1 MTLCAAQIN
10 VPGGCLPEII
20 AYDTD
25 RASAYHRHH
34 RKNLRTRIST
44 ARERRLVARALATL
58 ATTETV
64 LDLACGTGRFWPV
77 IDARA
82 SSVVAVDNSDAML
95 REAVAHAAPNPR
107 RVAVC
112 GSAFALPFRDRT
124 FDAVVCMRFLHHL
137 AHRDDRLAALADIR
151 RVARHG
157 AIVSLWTDGSREGR
171 RRLREQNAASLPRG
185 FGRRVCIERTR
196 IEREFADAGFSKAI
210 GFDFAPGLS
219 MWRVYALHCAD

>member
-58 ATTETV
+58 ATTETI

-95 REAVAHAAPNPR
+95 REAVAHATPNPR
-107 RVAVC
+107 RAAVC
-112 GSAFALPFRDRT
+112 ASAFALPFRDRT

-196 IEREFADAGFSKAI
+196 IELEFADAGFSKAT

>member
-20 AYDTD
+20 AYDSD

-107 RVAVC
+107 RA
-112 GSAFALPFRDRT
+112 
-124 FDAVVCMRFLHHL
+124 
-137 AHRDDRLAALADIR
+137 
-151 RVARHG
+151 
-157 AIVSLWTDGSREGR
+157 
-171 RRLREQNAASLPRG
+171 
-185 FGRRVCIERTR
+185 
-196 IEREFADAGFSKAI
+196 
-210 GFDFAPGLS
+210 
-219 MWRVYALHCAD
+219 

>member
-1 MTLCAAQIN
+1 
-10 VPGGCLPEII
+10 LPEII
-20 AYDTD
+20 AYDTE

-44 ARERRLVARALATL
+44 ARERQLVARALATL
-58 ATTETV
+58 PKTDRV

-82 SSVVAVDNSDAML
+82 SFAVALDNSDAML
-95 REAVAHAAPNPR
+95 REAVTHAAPHPR
-107 RVAVC
+107 RIAVC
-112 GSAFALPFRDRT
+112 GSAFQLPFRDRT

-137 AHRDDRLAALADIR
+137 AHREDRLNALADIR

-157 AIVSLWTDGSREGR
+157 AVVSLWTDGSREGR
-171 RRLREQNAASLPRG
+171 RRLREQNTSILPRG
-185 FGRRVCIERTR
+185 FGRRVCIERAAIAR
-196 IEREFADAGFSKAI
+196 DFADAGFSAARA
-210 GFDFAPGLS
+210 FDFAPGLS

>member
-1 MTLCAAQIN
+1 MTLCGAQIN
-10 VPGGCLPEII
+10 APGGCLPEII
-20 AYDTD
+20 AYDTE

-44 ARERRLVARALATL
+44 ARERHLVGRALATL
-58 ATTETV
+58 AKTDAV

-82 SSVVAVDNSDAML
+82 SSIVAVDNSDAML
-95 REAVAHAAPNPR
+95 REAVAHAAPNAHR
-107 RVAVC
+107 TAVC
-112 GSAFALPFRDRT
+112 GSAFQLPFRDRT

-157 AIVSLWTDGSREGR
+157 AVVSLWTDGSRAGK
-171 RRLREQNAASLPRG
+171 RRLREQNIAELPRG
-185 FGRRVCIERTR
+185 FGRRVCIERTT
-196 IEREFADAGFSKAI
+196 IERDFADAGFSRVK

>member
-1 MTLCAAQIN
+1 MTLCGAQITA
-10 VPGGCLPEII
+10 PGGCLPEII
-20 AYDTD
+20 AYDTE

-44 ARERRLVARALATL
+44 ARERQLVGRALATFRR
-58 ATTETV
+58 TETV

-82 SSVVAVDNSDAML
+82 SSIVAVDNSDAML
-95 REAVAHAAPNPR
+95 REAVEHAAPNAHR
-107 RVAVC
+107 TAVC
-112 GSAFALPFRDRT
+112 GSAFALPFRERT
-124 FDAVVCMRFLHHL
+124 FDVVVCMRFLHHL

-151 RVARHG
+151 RVTRDG
-157 AIVSLWTDGSREGR
+157 AVVSLWTDGSREGR
-171 RRLREQNAASLPRG
+171 RRLREQHASTLPRG
-185 FGRRVCIERTR
+185 FGRRVCVERTTIERD
-196 IEREFADAGFSKAI
+196 FADAGFSAAI